1 MSETP
6 RATAEVAGPGE
17 DPYGLVLQNA
27 VDALAA
33 GRGATA
39 DAVVRHLSSDV
50 SVAVVW
56 DFDHVAREL
65 VCRHASL
72 VDLIDRR
79 IPLGVSV
86 AGWVASHRRPTFVVE
101 RGSDRRGDHYAGD
114 PRVPTAGAAV
124 PIPGA
129 EQYTG
134 GVLEVYGEGAVSMTT
149 AGLVGLGRLAA
160 VIAAGAQ
167 DLHPGGDP
175 AETSG
180 DSVTEVERQNRRMA
194 AELHDGVSQRLASLS
209 FHLAAAN
216 SALAELSPEPDTS
229 PSSDPVRFAVRQLT
243 AASELSQ
250 LAADDVRAAISGL
263 RPPVLD
269 DLGLAKGLVSL
280 CGALGAGDLAVEVDV
295 EAVEPPFVSPAASL
309 ALYRVTQEALGNAV
323 KHAGVAAVR
332 VRLHRRGDH
341 VILDVRDDGVGYR
354 QGLDGT
360 AEPRPAGHDRGLGLR
375 SMAERIRAVGGEL
388 ELWSAPG
395 RGTHVRAIV
404 PDPPDEVERVQP
416 RPEPPEVRYSASD
429 LRR

>member
-1 MSETP
+1 MIPETP
-6 RATAEVAGPGE
+6 RRTGRESAVPRR
-17 DPYGLVLQNA
+17 DPYGLALQRA

-33 GRGATA
+33 GREATA
-39 DAVVRHLSSDV
+39 GVVVRQLSSDG
-50 SVAVVW
+50 SVAAVW

-86 AGWVASHRRPTFVVE
+86 VGWVASHRRPTLVVD
-101 RGSDRRGDHYAGD
+101 RGADRRGDHYAGD
-114 PRVPTAGAAV
+114 PRVPMAGAAV

-129 EQYTG
+129 QKYTG
-134 GVLEVYGEGAVSMTT
+134 GVLEVYGGGQDSTNTSDLVSL
-149 AGLVGLGRLAA
+149 ARLAA

-167 DLHPGGDP
+167 DLTAAGNAP
-175 AETSG
+175 AAPG

-216 SALAELSPEPDTS
+216 SALAELSPEADPG
-229 PSSDPVRFAVRQLT
+229 SDPVSFAVRQLIT
-243 AASELSQ
+243 ASELSR

-280 CGALGAGDLAVEVDV
+280 CGALGADELSVEVDV

-309 ALYRVTQEALGNAV
+309 ALYRVAQEALGNAV

-332 VRLHRRGDH
+332 VRLQRRGDN
-341 VILDVRDDGVGYR
+341 VVLDVRDDGVGY
-354 QGLDGT
+354 QQALDGT
-360 AEPRPAGHDRGLGLR
+360 AGRKAAGPDSGLGLR
-375 SMAERIRAVGGEL
+375 SMAERMQAVGGHI

-404 PDPPDEVERVQP
+404 PDPPAEVERDQP
-416 RPEPPEVRYSASD
+416 PIGLPKAR
-429 LRR
+429 